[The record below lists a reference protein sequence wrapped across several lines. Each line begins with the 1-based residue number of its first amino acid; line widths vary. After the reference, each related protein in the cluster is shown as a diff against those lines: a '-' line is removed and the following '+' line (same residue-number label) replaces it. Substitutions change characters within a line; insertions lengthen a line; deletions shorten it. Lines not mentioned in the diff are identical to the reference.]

1 MGALF
6 VIFRYCRF
14 QIFSCPHGN
23 AAGYKKY
30 KHIFFKKKQDSAAV
44 IECLVYTDGLRGPSG
59 AVGPRGPAGEKGER
73 GSQGRR
79 GRRGMRGTNGIPGV
93 STDPTCSLRCCFFRC
108 GHCQPFSKIR
118 VISSLVSDER
128 CA

>member
-1 MGALF
+1 VHYLLF
-6 VIFRYCRF
+6 SDIAVFRSSLVPMATPLA
-14 QIFSCPHGN
+14 IKNIS
-23 AAGYKKY
+23 
-30 KHIFFKKKQDSAAV
+30 IFFQKKKQDSAAV